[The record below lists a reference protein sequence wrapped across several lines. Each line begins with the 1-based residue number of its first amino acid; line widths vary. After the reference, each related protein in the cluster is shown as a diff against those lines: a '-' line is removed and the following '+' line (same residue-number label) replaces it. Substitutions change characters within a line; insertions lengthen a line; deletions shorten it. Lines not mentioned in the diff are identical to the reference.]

1 MSRSGKKQNAAQVS
15 PCGTMLI
22 SRTDRYA
29 FRFWKVSAPEHRPQ
43 RGRSEASRAECG
55 TPGVH
60 ASCRSGHDLCS
71 QAAACFPLQA
81 FQSRFQEAQ
90 FAAAAGMVVLPRPP
104 KPHFL
109 QSPLPWVYPRL
120 QAEFPGNRCSLPALL
135 VKTLETARLRAVT
148 IRYTPNF
155 REGGDIPSPST

>member
-22 SRTDRYA
+22 SRTGRYA
-29 FRFWKVSAPEHRPQ
+29 FRFWKVSAPKHRPQ

-81 FQSRFQEAQ
+81 FRSRFQEAQ
-90 FAAAAGMVVLPRPP
+90 FAV
-104 KPHFL
+104 
-109 QSPLPWVYPRL
+109 
-120 QAEFPGNRCSLPALL
+120 
-135 VKTLETARLRAVT
+135 RA
-148 IRYTPNF
+148 
-155 REGGDIPSPST
+155 